1 MQWQIKITAVSAA
14 LIVLLSSANANSPE
28 PEQRQEM
35 PVNLTLA
42 FIGDQGTGPEAAEVL
57 QLIRRE
63 NADAV
68 VHAGDLDYHN
78 DPARWLATID
88 STLGADFPYF
98 VAMGNHDELRWEGAG
113 GYQDLLQ
120 QRLRRQGIEWHGDL
134 GVKSSLHY
142 KGILLIL
149 TAPGIRGS
157 RHANYIRSQL
167 AASNAI
173 WRVSCWHKN
182 MASMQ
187 IGDKFDET
195 GWDVYEAS
203 RRGGAIIATAHDH
216 VYARSHLLS
225 SMEHQTIASTAD
237 TLVLTNGRSFVFV
250 SGLGGRSLRE
260 QHRNE
265 PHWAQVYSQSQGGTY
280 GALFGIF
287 NRHGIPDL
295 AEFYFKNIDGKVID
309 RFFVLSNVQMP
320 VPTKTVEQLVVPL
333 TATLEQ
339 NYPNPFNPG
348 TTFKFYLSN
357 NTQVRLTIANTV
369 GQTVRHLFDGTMP
382 AGEHRLAWNGNDDT
396 GQPLPS
402 GTYVYTLIANQ
413 QRHTR
418 KLAIVR

>member
-1 MQWQIKITAVSAA
+1 MQWQITITAVSAA
-14 LIVLLSSANANSPE
+14 LIVLLSSAIANSPK
-28 PEQRQEM
+28 PAQQQET
-35 PVNLTLA
+35 PINLTLA

-68 VHAGDLDYHN
+68 VHAGDLDYGN
-78 DPARWLATID
+78 DPARWLATVD
-88 STLGADFPYF
+88 STLGPDFPYF
-98 VAMGNHDELRWEGAG
+98 VAMGNHDELRWEGDG
-113 GYQDLLQ
+113 GYQDVLQ
-120 QRLRRQGIEWHGDL
+120 QRLRRQGIAWQGDL
-134 GVKSSLHY
+134 GVKSSLNY
-142 KGILLIL
+142 KGILLIM

-157 RHANYIRSQL
+157 RHASYIRNQL
-167 AASNAI
+167 AASAAI

-187 IGDKFDET
+187 VGDKLDET
-195 GWDVYEAS
+195 GWEVYEAS
-203 RRGGAIIATAHDH
+203 LRGGAIIATAHDH

-225 SMEHQTIASTAD
+225 SMEQQTIASTAD
-237 TLVLTNGRSFVFV
+237 TLVLASGRSFVFV
-250 SGLGGRSLRE
+250 SGLGGRSLRV
-260 QHRNE
+260 QQRNE

-320 VPTKTVEQLVVPL
+320 VSAEAGGSPGVPV
-333 TATLEQ
+333 TAALEQ

-348 TTFKFYLSN
+348 TIFKFYLSN
-357 NTQVRLTIANTV
+357 NTRVRLTITNTL
-369 GQTVRHLFDGTMP
+369 GQVVRHLFDGTMP
-382 AGEHRLAWNGNDDT
+382 AGEHQLAWDGSDDF
-396 GQPLPS
+396 GHPLPS
-402 GTYVYTLIANQ
+402 GAYVYTLIANQ
-413 QRHTR
+413 QHYTR